1 VLEEFD
7 SFLCEH
13 RLGMKRT
20 AEERRFII
28 CTDGPWDVKKFL
40 APEIERKDLPLARY
54 WRTLVNIRF
63 SFAQLFRCKWQN
75 VNSMLNKLD
84 LQFVGRPHSGIDD
97 SRNIAAIA
105 YQVHRQRK
113 LKPNMSI

>member
-1 VLEEFD
+1 MIQFGHITSDVIRGEKWYYRMQTSAKIILKCQNLRCGI
-7 SFLCEH
+7 SFY
-13 RLGMKRT
+13 T
-20 AEERRFII
+20 I
-28 CTDGPWDVKKFL
+28 
-40 APEIERKDLPLARY
+40 Y
-54 WRTLVNIRF
+54 VNIRC